1 MIDWLRNR
9 IDGNS
14 YSIFVI
20 GISLLFV
27 AVNAVLISKDILTLN
42 LIPFALVVLLLML
55 FAPEKTFFLLVLLVP
70 FSVPFSEFIP
80 GLDFD
85 FWFPTEPILVA
96 LLALTI
102 LKSLHD
108 RVIDRELIAHP
119 IFWAILFYLGWLIVA
134 TVSSEMPV
142 VSIKYV
148 LVRFWFITVFFYLSY
163 LFFRRS
169 EKKFR
174 RYFTLFLIGLSAV
187 VLISLSKQIARGLFD
202 KFAAHGSCNPFFT
215 DHTSYGAALAFVIP
229 VILGFFATAK
239 SRKAKLG
246 LLIVAV
252 FFIGALILS
261 YSRAAWLSLIVAA
274 GVWLLWF
281 LRIRLRTIFLVSIIS
296 TISILVFQEEIGRWL
311 NSNQTASSGNLRQHF
326 RSVTNIKTDDSNV
339 ERINRW
345 TSAIRMFRERPIF
358 GWGPGTYMFQYAPFQ
373 ASYLKTLESSNLGK
387 KGNAHSEYLG
397 LLAEAGI
404 IAPIGYILI
413 LIIVLYRGFIVST
426 RSPIRD
432 DRIMVV
438 SVLMGL
444 VTYVVHGTMNNF
456 LDMDK
461 IAAIFWGYIALV
473 IAMDIKYRNYLNSN
487 PNIDMSSKI

>member
-9 IDGNS
+9 IDGKS
-14 YSIFVI
+14 YSIFVL

-27 AVNAVLISKDILTLN
+27 AVNSVLISKDILTLN
-42 LIPFALVVLLLML
+42 LIPFALVVLLLIL
-55 FAPEKTFFLLVLLVP
+55 FAPEKTFFLLVLFVP
-70 FSVPFSEFIP
+70 LSVPFSEFIP

-102 LKSLHD
+102 LKSLYD
-108 RVIDRELIAHP
+108 RFFDRDLIGHP
-119 IFWAILFYLGWLIVA
+119 IFWTLLFYLGWLIIA

-163 LFFRRS
+163 LFFSRS
-169 EKKFR
+169 EKNFR

-187 VLISLSKQIARGLFD
+187 VLISLSKQIGRGLFD

-239 SRKAKLG
+239 SRKAKVV

-281 LRIRLRTIFLVSIIS
+281 LRIRLRTIFFVSIIS
-296 TISILVFQEEIGRWL
+296 AVSILVFQEEIGRWL
-311 NSNQTASSGNLRQHF
+311 NSNQTASSGDLRQHF

-444 VTYVVHGTMNNF
+444 ITYVAHGTMNNF

-461 IAAIFWGYIALV
+461 IAAIFWGYIALI